1 MHLSK
6 KQDEVM
12 AGKGNHTIAVVN
24 GIENYET
31 IQVAFKD
38 VFAEINSFIEQ
49 GSITVKPIVRLRA
62 TLQYCHAMLVF

>member
-1 MHLSK
+1 
-6 KQDEVM
+6 M
-12 AGKGNHTIAVVN
+12 AGKGNHTIAVVH